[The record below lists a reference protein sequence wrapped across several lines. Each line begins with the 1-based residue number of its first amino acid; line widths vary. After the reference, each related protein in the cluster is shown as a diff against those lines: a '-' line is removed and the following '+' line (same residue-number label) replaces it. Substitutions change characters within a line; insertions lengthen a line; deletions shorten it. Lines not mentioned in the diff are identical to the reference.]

1 MVGGA
6 LLSAFLQVAVDRLAS
21 RQVLDF
27 FCARKLDEML
37 LGKLNMKLLSIDALA
52 DDADQKQFRDPR
64 VKAWLFKV
72 KDAVFDAEDLLDE
85 IDYELAK
92 CEVEDQSESQTF
104 AY

>member
-1 MVGGA
+1 
-6 LLSAFLQVAVDRLAS
+6 
-21 RQVLDF
+21 
-27 FCARKLDEML
+27 ML
-37 LGKLNMKLLSIDALA
+37 LGKLNIKLLSIDALA
-52 DDADQKQFRDPR
+52 DDAEQKQFRDPR